1 MKKSL
6 FIFSA
11 LALSAFLV
19 SCGGGS
25 ESSSSVTPPAPD
37 SSSSKA
43 EPQPGD
49 YEYQEPLEAVDL
61 SSLRDELIIHYKM
74 EKEDAARDCYK
85 GWRAWMWAEGK
96 DGAEYRPNGIDAY
109 GSIYHYSLAE
119 LTGLSEGFAAAKIGF
134 IIKTLG
140 SGSAWN
146 GSVTKDI
153 DADRFADL
161 AALTPNANGNYEI
174 WLQSGIETIYE
185 SAPTSRDSLGSV
197 YFYDE
202 KGTTKMFLSAKAGAI
217 AKVSLSK
224 DGDPVQTWE
233 LSSPTSGKS
242 FDLEASPEIS
252 SLYSVHVTFETG
264 VEIDSEVSFYPLFRT
279 EAFQNAYD
287 YDGKLGVEVVG
298 SQTTFRVWSPMST
311 KISVRVYSSGTPKSV
326 DPEKGDDSI
335 LHEIEM
341 EKGEK
346 GVFTATINENLYD
359 RYYTFAVTNGR
370 YKEKEIVDPYAKSAG
385 VNGLR
390 GLIVDFSKTNPDGWE
405 ATAIAPY
412 DRKSLTVYETHV
424 SDVTHSSTWG
434 GPAEHRAKYLGLK
447 EEGTVYKEGAKSTP
461 TGFDY
466 IKDLGVNAVQLQPI
480 FDQANDEI
488 SGVFNWG
495 YNPLNYNCL
504 DGIYSSDPR
513 DGYARIK
520 EFKQVVQSYAKAGIN
535 IIMDVVY
542 NHVNSANGSNFDVLM
557 PGYYYRYANAGA
569 SLSNGSGCGNEV
581 ASENTMVRRFIVEST
596 EFWAKEYKLGGFRFD
611 LMALE
616 DLTTMKEVASRL
628 ATIDEHIAVYG
639 EPWTGGTSALSS
651 TEQASQANGNQYEGY
666 GQFNDGMRDALIKGG
681 MKGTQEIGFADVK
694 DGFES
699 SVSDADLNAIVA
711 GLTGYTRSTGTIL
724 DSSKTVNYV
733 TCHDNYTLND
743 RFEAASSAQEK
754 LGNSL
759 SYTAE
764 EKKAMNVLANSFV
777 FASQGT
783 SFFLAGEECLRT
795 KGGHG
800 NTYGG
805 DELTA
810 ELKTQGY
817 ASWAQVNEMD
827 YSLAIKNADMVAAYK
842 TMIAFK
848 KSNADFAQATT
859 ATFNPVSV
867 ITKEKGL
874 LVLDLQGKGKTYRMA
889 FRNGLTGFKTVD
901 FSGFALE
908 WATGESPDLGSK
920 TSIANYQTIVASETN

>member
-6 FIFSA
+6 FILSA
-11 LALSAFLV
+11 VALSAFLV
-19 SCGGGS
+19 SCGGGD
-25 ESSSSVTPPAPD
+25 EASSSSSPTQPS

-49 YEYQEPLEAVDL
+49 YEYQEPLGSVDVT
-61 SSLRDELIIHYKM
+61 SLQNELIIHYKM
-74 EKEDAARDCYK
+74 EKEDAARECYK
-85 GWRAWMWAEGK
+85 GWRAWIWADGK
-96 DGAEYRPNGIDAY
+96 NGEEYRPNGIDDY

-119 LTGLSEGFAAAKIGF
+119 LTGLTENFASTKIGF

-153 DADRFADL
+153 DSDRFVDLSTLTAD
-161 AALTPNANGNYEI
+161 ANGNYQI
-174 WLQSGIETIYE
+174 WLQSGIETIYAT
-185 SAPTSRDSLGSV
+185 APTSRDALGTV

-202 KGTTKMFLSAKAGAI
+202 KGTTKMFLSAKAGSV
-217 AKVSLSK
+217 AKVSLYR
-224 DGDPVQTWE
+224 DGTLIQEWELATPTTGKSFELDVPPE
-233 LSSPTSGKS
+233 LSSLYTVR
-242 FDLEASPEIS
+242 AS
-252 SLYSVHVTFETG
+252 FETG
-264 VEIDSEVSFYPLFRT
+264 VEIDAEVSFYPLFRT
-279 EAFQNAYD
+279 EAFKNAFD
-287 YDGKLGVEVVG
+287 YDGPLGVEVTA

-311 KISVRVYSSGTPKSV
+311 KISVRVYGSGTPTSV

-335 LHEIEM
+335 LHEVEM
-341 EKGEK
+341 VKGEK
-346 GVFTATINENLYD
+346 GVFSATINECLYD
-359 RYYTFAVTNGR
+359 RYYTFVVTNGH

-390 GLIVDFSKTNPDGWE
+390 GLIVDFSKTNPEGWAE
-405 ATAIAPY
+405 TQISAY
-412 DRKSLTVYETHV
+412 DRKNLTVYETHV
-424 SDVTHSSTWG
+424 SDVTHSPTWTG
-434 GPAEHRAKYLGLK
+434 SEQNRAKYLGLS
-447 EEGTVYKEGAKSTP
+447 EEGTVYKEGEASTP

-488 SGVFNWG
+488 TGEFNWG

-504 DGIYSSDPR
+504 EGIYSSDPH

-520 EFKQVVQSYAKAGIN
+520 EFKEVIASYAKAGIN

-542 NHVNSANGSNFDVLM
+542 NHVNSATGSNFDVLM
-557 PGYYYRYANAGA
+557 PGYYFRSANAGA

-616 DLTTMKEVASRL
+616 DLTTMNQVAANLSS
-628 ATIDEHIAVYG
+628 INENIVVYG
-639 EPWTGGTSALSS
+639 EPWAGGTTPLLS

-711 GLTGYTRSTGTIL
+711 GLAGHTRSTGTIL
-724 DSSKTVNYV
+724 DSAKTVNYV

-743 RFEAASSAQEK
+743 RFEAAAKAQKE
-754 LGNSL
+754 LGKTLEYS
-759 SYTAE
+759 TE
-764 EKKAMNVLANSFV
+764 EKKGMNVLANSFV
-777 FASQGT
+777 FTSQGT

-805 DELTA
+805 DTLT
-810 ELKTQGY
+810 ESLVSQGY
-817 ASWAQVNEMD
+817 SSWAQVNEMD
-827 YSLAIKNADMVAAYK
+827 YSLAIENSDMVGAYK
-842 TMIAFK
+842 SMIAFK
-848 KSNADFAQATT
+848 KSNPDFAQATSGT
-859 ATFNPVSV
+859 NNPVSV
-867 ITKEKGL
+867 VKKEKGL
-874 LVLDLQGKGKTYRMA
+874 IVVDVQGQNKVYRMA
-889 FRNGLTGFKTVD
+889 FRNGLSGTQTVD
-901 FSGFALE
+901 YSGFDLE
-908 WATGESPDLGSK
+908 WATGDAPAIGAS
-920 TSIANYQTIVASETN
+920 TAIAPYQTIVGSKAK

>member
-6 FIFSA
+6 LLLST

-19 SCGGGS
+19 SCGG
-25 ESSSSVTPPAPD
+25 EPETPSSSTPSVP

-49 YEYQEPLEAVDL
+49 YEYQEPLGAVDL
-61 SSLRDELIIHYKM
+61 SSLENELIIHYKM
-74 EKEDAARDCYK
+74 EKEDTARDCYK
-85 GWRAWMWAEGK
+85 GWRAWIWADGK
-96 DGAEYRPNGIDAY
+96 NGEEYRPNGIDEY
-109 GSIYHYSLAE
+109 GSIYHYSLSD
-119 LTGLSEGFAAAKIGF
+119 LTGLTENFASTKIGF

-153 DADRFADL
+153 DGDRFVDL
-161 AALTPNANGNYEI
+161 TTLSPDANGNYQI
-174 WLQSGIETIYE
+174 WLQSGIETIYAA
-185 SAPTSRDSLGSV
+185 APTSRDALGTV

-202 KGTTKMFLSAKAGAI
+202 KGVTKMFLSTKAGSV
-217 AKVSLSK
+217 AKVSLMK
-224 DGDPVQTWE
+224 DGEPIQNWE

-242 FDLEASPEIS
+242 FDLDVAPALS
-252 SLYSVHVTFETG
+252 SLYSVHATFETG
-264 VEIDSEVSFYPLFRT
+264 VEIDAEVSFYPLFRT
-279 EAFQNAYD
+279 SAFKEAYD
-287 YDGKLGVEVVG
+287 YDGPLGVEVTE
-298 SQTTFRVWSPMST
+298 SQTTFRVWSPMSSE
-311 KISVRVYSSGTPKSV
+311 ISVRVYGSGTPKSV
-326 DPEKGDDSI
+326 DPENGDDNI
-335 LHEIEM
+335 LHEIPM

-346 GVFTATINENLYD
+346 GVFSATINECLYD
-359 RYYTFAVTNGR
+359 RYYTFVVTNGH
-370 YKEKEIVDPYAKSAG
+370 YKAKEIVDPYAKSAG

-390 GLIVDFSKTNPDGWE
+390 GLIVDFSKTNPEGW
-405 ATAIAPY
+405 ADIGISAY
-412 DRKSLTVYETHV
+412 DRKNLTVYETHV
-424 SDVTHSSTWG
+424 SDVTHSPTWKG
-434 GPAEHRAKYLGLK
+434 SEANKAKYLGLK
-447 EEGTVYKEGAKSTP
+447 EEGTKYEEGGKSTP

-488 SGVFNWG
+488 TGEFNWG

-504 DGIYSSDPR
+504 EGIYSSDPH

-520 EFKQVVQSYAKAGIN
+520 EFKEVIASYAKAGIN

-557 PGYYYRYANAGA
+557 PGYYFRSANAGA
-569 SLSNGSGCGNEV
+569 SLSNGSGCGNEL

-616 DLTTMKEVASRL
+616 DLTTMNQVAANL
-628 ATIDEHIAVYG
+628 KTINENIVVYG
-639 EPWTGGTSALSS
+639 EPWAGGTTTLLS
-651 TEQASQANGNQYEGY
+651 TEQASQANGNLYEGY

-681 MKGTQEIGFADVK
+681 MKGTQEIGFADAK
-694 DGFES
+694 DGLES

-711 GLTGYTRSTGTIL
+711 GLAGHTRSTGTIL

-743 RFEAASSAQEK
+743 RFEAVAKAQTE
-754 LGNSL
+754 LGNAL
-759 SYTAE
+759 EYTAE
-764 EKKAMNVLANSFV
+764 EKKGMNVLANSFV

-805 DELTA
+805 DALTA
-810 ELKTQGY
+810 ELESQGY
-817 ASWAQVNEMD
+817 SSWAQVNEMD
-827 YSLAIKNADMVAAYK
+827 YSLAIQNADMVAAYK

-848 KSNADFAQATT
+848 KSNPDFAQATSGT
-859 ATFNPVSV
+859 NNPVSV
-867 ITKEKGL
+867 VSKEKGMI
-874 LVLDLQGKGKTYRMA
+874 VVDVQGRSKAYRMA
-889 FRNGLTGFKTVD
+889 FRNGLAGAPMVD
-901 FSGFALE
+901 FSGFDLE
-908 WATGESPDLGSK
+908 WSTGVSPEIGAK
-920 TSIANYQTIVASETN
+920 TAIAPYQTIVASKAK